1 MSKTIQ
7 VDASGD
13 AVDTGRFD
21 RLAELATVVGDRE
34 GQSVEAP
41 FTGEE
46 IGTVPAGT
54 AEDVEAAVERAQT
67 AQEEWEARPV
77 ADRAEVL
84 EEVHDLV
91 LDRQDELLDL
101 LQLEGG
107 KARLHAFEEVA
118 DVAINA
124 RYYANRAES
133 YLAREK
139 RQGAMPVMTRTY
151 EYHHPVGVVG
161 LITPWNYPLAL
172 TISDA
177 LPALVAGNAVVL
189 NPSRETPYTALL
201 AKQLLQEAG
210 LPGDLFQVVTGSGST
225 IGGPL
230 IEASDFIGFTG
241 STSTGRVVAEQAG
254 SNLIKCSMEL
264 GGHNPVIV
272 LDDADVDKAVEGVIR
287 ACFTNVGQLCISGER
302 LFVQSGIY
310 DEFVDRLAEAT
321 DDLTLGGDYDYSA
334 DVGSLVSAD
343 QLEKVTE
350 HVEDAKARGATVLA
364 GGEARPDLGPYFY
377 EPTILEGVTD
387 EMDVGCEETFGPVVA
402 VHEFDD
408 VDVAIREANDS
419 EYGLNASIWTEDSDM
434 AHEIAPQIECGTV
447 NINEGYA
454 AAYGS
459 VDAPMGGMKNSGIG
473 RRHGE
478 EGILK
483 YTESQTVAEQRF
495 GSMGKP
501 PGVPGSIYARMMT
514 GSLRLMKRLSNL
526 P

>member
-7 VDASGD
+7 VDAGGGTVEAD
-13 AVDTGRFD
+13 RFD
-21 RLAELATVVGDRE
+21 QLAELATVVGDRE
-34 GQSVEAP
+34 RLSVEAP

-54 AEDVEAAVERAQT
+54 EADIEAAVERAEA

-77 ADRAEVL
+77 AERTEVL
-84 EEVHDLV
+84 DDVHDLV
-91 LDRQDELLDL
+91 LDRQDELLDV

-107 KARLHAFEEVA
+107 KARLTAFEEVA

-124 RYYANRAES
+124 RYYADRAES

-139 RQGAMPVMTRTY
+139 RQGAMPLMTRTY

-172 TISDA
+172 TVSDS

-189 NPSRETPYTALL
+189 NPAQQTPYTALL
-201 AKQLLQEAG
+201 AKQLLEEAG
-210 LPGDLFQVVTGSGST
+210 LPEDLFQVVTGSGSDL
-225 IGGPL
+225 GDPL
-230 IEASDFIGFTG
+230 IDRVDFIGFTG
-241 STSTGRVVAEQAG
+241 STSTGRIVAERAG

-264 GGHNPVIV
+264 GGKNPIIV
-272 LDDADVDKAVEGVIR
+272 LDDADVDKAVEGVVR
-287 ACFTNVGQLCISGER
+287 GCFTNAGQLCISGER
-302 LFVQSGIY
+302 LYVQSGVY
-310 DEFVDRLAEAT
+310 DEFVEKFAEAT
-321 DDLTLGGDYDYSA
+321 ENLTLGVDYDYSA
-334 DVGSLVSAD
+334 DVGSLVSEE

-350 HVEDAKARGATVLA
+350 HVEGAKARGATVLA
-364 GGEARPDLGPYFY
+364 GGEARPDVGPYFY
-377 EPTILEGVTD
+377 EPTVLADVD
-387 EMDVGCEETFGPVVA
+387 EEMAVGCDETFGPVVS
-402 VHEFDD
+402 VYQFDD
-408 VDVAIREANDS
+408 IDVAVREANNS
-419 EYGLNASIWTEDSDM
+419 EYGLNASIWTADSEL

-459 VDAPMGGMKNSGIG
+459 VDAPMGGMKDSGIG
-473 RRHGE
+473 RRHGK

-501 PGVPGSIYARMMT
+501 PGVPASIYTRMMT
-514 GSLRLMKRLSNL
+514 GSLRLLKRLSKF